1 MSTFSQFQVKNGMSF
16 GDLDLNLDQPGMNL
30 IMGENL
36 DDISGNSSRNG
47 CGKSNIFT
55 LLNYHLFERG
65 LDLVNARSKNA
76 IINSETGKDYLSQC
90 MWKPS
95 KFTEGFV
102 TSYQYQRY
110 SDWGT
115 GAYLVKNGTWEDFEQ
130 GKEGVEDISLW
141 KAPDTQ
147 AMFSEMLNMSW
158 QEWNLLVNLTN
169 VDDDKDDP
177 FFTTRDKIQRLELF
191 QSLFKMDYSAAHQEV
206 KGRMSSLRRQI
217 DSDSTAIESALTV
230 LRSQLEELESEE
242 ELKAKAEKA
251 RAGVDRFTAAIAQ
264 LSQKIESR
272 QSQLQLIQEYDQLK
286 DALVQSGIEV
296 ALFKNN
302 DIRQQYE
309 TCRTNLE
316 TTVQA
321 ISDLRVQIT
330 EMKQYE
336 TMATRLAQA
345 EESAKFYI
353 DSGYT
358 IESIRQKITDNNAAI
373 SKQYRYQQLLG
384 KYSWLSDYGQDIPT
398 AASHIQQYSSDIVAE
413 LTQKL
418 ADFNTEKTGISN
430 EQSAHTFI
438 VNQLLPKSK
447 KLLGEL
453 VNCQQAYAEQ
463 EPNQVYIDAAS
474 QYEAAKD
481 AQYGIR
487 LKLSEANNAL
497 TQAQHQMEHLSS
509 GVCPT
514 CNQTL
519 PDFDDI
525 EKSRQELQKVL
536 DDHAEA
542 IKGLEAEIA
551 ASESNLQELK
561 SNAQKYEQFNRAKV
575 NLESIKIQIDEL
587 MGDEA
592 PNLSEQFLQEKE
604 AESREVLLKGHTRLA
619 EIDKE
624 HRVLAQKILQLNS
637 VVADELEFILN
648 HKQVVVADL
657 ESENGQLNSISQVLV
672 SLQDQRTTI
681 EPVKLRIQS
690 LLDENHTSDTLQ
702 SLLQQHS
709 EYAEQARAYIAWAE
723 AVLPMLDRI
732 NDSKFDDIESV
743 RWMLEG
749 AEDLSDDQM
758 SLDNMRQCL
767 KEDQDTLS
775 NAEYSLK
782 SRKSIEDRIRQQE
795 TQNEELVLARQRY
808 TALQVL
814 DVMCGPN
821 GLAYSRLERIFQEI
835 NVLMNNY
842 MSVLIP
848 EGMNLNKRVT
858 TYFEMTSNGPIQT
871 VYRGDTP
878 VARLSRSEK
887 ARVKLARTLAL
898 REFSL
903 PAKRCNILL
912 LDELDGSSCD
922 TNKERIWDCVRM
934 HVDRFP
940 STSVWAVSHSP
951 EMQSSAIW
959 DRTFKVSKKNSMS
972 ILEQL

>member
-1 MSTFSQFQVKNGMSF
+1 MSKFSRFQVKNGMSF
-16 GDLDLNLDQPGMNL
+16 GDLDINLDQPGMNL

-76 IINSETGKDYLSQC
+76 IINSEIGKDYLSQC
-90 MWKPS
+90 MWQPS
-95 KFTEGFV
+95 QFTEGFV
-102 TSYQYQRY
+102 TSYQYQRF
-110 SDWGT
+110 SDWGN
-115 GAYLVKNGTWEDFEQ
+115 GAYLIKNGSWEDVENR
-130 GKEGVEDISLW
+130 KEGVEDISLW
-141 KAPDTQ
+141 KSPDTQ
-147 AMFSEMLNMSW
+147 AMFSELVNMSW

-177 FFTTRDKIQRLELF
+177 FFTTRDKIQRMELF
-191 QSLFKMDYSAAHQEV
+191 QSLFKMDYSAAHTEV
-206 KGRMSSLRRQI
+206 KNRLTNLRRQI
-217 DSDSTAIESALTV
+217 ESDSTTIESALAV

-242 ELKAKAEKA
+242 ELKAKAQAA
-251 RAGVDRFTAAIAQ
+251 RETVERYTVAIAQ

-272 QSQLQLIQEYDQLK
+272 QAQLLLIQEYDQLK
-286 DALVQSGIEV
+286 DALVQSSIEV
-296 ALFKNN
+296 ELFKNN
-302 DIRQQYE
+302 DIREQYDA
-309 TCRTNLE
+309 CRTNLE
-316 TTVQA
+316 ATVQA
-321 ISDLRVQIT
+321 MSDLRVQIT

-336 TMATRLAQA
+336 TLATRLAQA
-345 EESAKFYI
+345 EESAKFYLEA
-353 DSGYT
+353 GYT
-358 IESIRQKITDNNAAI
+358 IESIRQKITDNNAAV
-373 SKQYRYQQLLG
+373 SQQYRYQQLLG
-384 KYSWLSDYGQDIPT
+384 KYSWLTDYGQDIPT
-398 AASHIQQYSSDIVAE
+398 SASHIRQYSSDIVAE

-418 ADFNTEKTGISN
+418 ADFDTEKSQISN

-447 KLLGEL
+447 KLLAEL
-453 VNCQQAYAEQ
+453 VTCTQTYNEQ
-463 EPNQVYIDAAS
+463 EPNQQFVDANA
-474 QYEAAKD
+474 QYETAKD
-481 AQYGIR
+481 AQYGVR
-487 LKLSEANNAL
+487 LKLSEAKNSL
-497 TQAQHQMEHLSS
+497 SQSQHQMEHLSS

-519 PDFDDI
+519 PDFEDI
-525 EKSRQELQKVL
+525 EKSRMELQTVL
-536 DDHAEA
+536 DGHSQA
-542 IKGLEAEIA
+542 IQTLEAEIA
-551 ASESNLQELK
+551 ASEVNLQELK
-561 SNAQKYEQFNRAKV
+561 VNAQKYEQFNRAKV
-575 NLESIKIQIDEL
+575 NLESIKRQIEEL
-587 MGDEA
+587 MGEEA
-592 PNLSEQFLQEKE
+592 PKLSEQFLSEKE

-624 HRVLAQKILQLNS
+624 HRVMAQKISQLNS
-637 VVADELEFILN
+637 VVVDELDFILN
-648 HKQVVVADL
+648 HKQCIVTEL
-657 ESENGQLNSISQVLV
+657 ESENAQLNSISQVLV
-672 SLQDQRTTI
+672 SLQEQRSNI
-681 EPVKLRIQS
+681 EPVKVRVQG
-690 LLDENHTSDTLQ
+690 LLDESHTSDSLQ
-702 SLLQQHS
+702 TLLQQHS

-743 RWMLEG
+743 RWMMEG

-758 SLDNMRQCL
+758 SLDNMRHCL
-767 KEDQDTLS
+767 KEDQETLS

-782 SRKSIEDRIRQQE
+782 SRKSLEDRIRQQE
-795 TQNEELVLARQRY
+795 SQNEELAQSRKRF

-821 GLAYSRLERIFQEI
+821 GMAYSRLERIFQEI

-848 EGMNLNKRVT
+848 EGMNQNKRVT

-878 VARLSRSEK
+878 IARLSRSEK

-951 EMQSSAIW
+951 EMQTSAIW
-959 DRTFKVSKKNSMS
+959 DRTFKVSKKQSMS